1 MPPFRKTEG
10 VISPEFDDMISGD
23 SALLFQIFPQIIVV
37 VFVVAS
43 VPTSLQEIPFQT
55 FRQNSGRL
63 REG

>member
-1 MPPFRKTEG
+1 VAANFRKLQ
-10 VISPEFDDMISGD
+10 PD